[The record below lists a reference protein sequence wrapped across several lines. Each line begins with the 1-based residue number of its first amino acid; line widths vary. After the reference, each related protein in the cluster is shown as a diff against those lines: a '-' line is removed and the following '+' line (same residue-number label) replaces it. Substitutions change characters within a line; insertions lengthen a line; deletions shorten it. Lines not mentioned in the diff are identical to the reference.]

1 MERKKSG
8 DTSSE
13 EENEDYGQYEDT
25 FAPSQPQPS
34 MSHTV
39 APVEPQPMYQTQ
51 DLSMQEHDQG
61 TVALDD
67 TYADESYDYGQYE
80 EGAYDDGSGMIDPN
94 TDMPLAGVKQDLVTR
109 LVQAEAAG
117 SSGKELKVLLK
128 ARGVKKDLV
137 TRLVQAETS
146 GSTGMKASSKTVSG
160 KSIASSEVVYGNS
173 KESKA
178 AVPGKT
184 KPSLEVMSGKSKAST
199 GMGSGNPGLGH
210 LTSSTWQDQGVSAGK
225 RKLSPEN
232 ICKNCRSAPCK
243 NREPVPN
250 TGVLMV
256 GMAVGM
262 CGGGGKVLEISNH
275 SVLINRKQHFPGGK
289 VVTKRYI
296 VEDVGVDDDYSPI
309 TFDCGPVA
317 NKEANK

>member
-1 MERKKSG
+1 MAETYNVKTVNELKVLLKERG
-8 DTSSE
+8 LTS
-13 EENEDYGQYEDT
+13 T
-25 FAPSQPQPS
+25 
-34 MSHTV
+34 
-39 APVEPQPMYQTQ
+39 
-51 DLSMQEHDQG
+51 
-61 TVALDD
+61 
-67 TYADESYDYGQYE
+67 
-80 EGAYDDGSGMIDPN
+80 
-94 TDMPLAGVKQDLVTR
+94 GVKQDLVTR

-128 ARGVKKDLV
+128 ARGLPSTGVKKDLV
-137 TRLVQAETS
+137 TRLVQAETAA
-146 GSTGMKASSKTVSG
+146 GSSGMKVSSTAVSG
-160 KSIASSEVVYGNS
+160 KSKASSEVVYGNS
-173 KESKA
+173 KESMD
-178 AVPGKT
+178 AVPTKT
-184 KPSLEVMSGKSKAST
+184 KSSLEVMPGKSKAST
-199 GMGSGNPGLGH
+199 GMVSGNPGLGH
-210 LTSSTWQDQGVSAGK
+210 LTSSAWHDHGVSGGK
-225 RKLSPEN
+225 RKLSPEK

-317 NKEANK
+317 DKKAKK